1 MSAICVDSGFLI
13 GLYDDRDQYH
23 ARAIELFVA
32 YFDNSV
38 NRLLVPWPVLYE
50 TVSTRLVR
58 RRKNVALFERDW
70 KMLTGHRQLILLDDS
85 PYRQAALD
93 ECFYE
98 ARVQRRELRP
108 LSLTDRVIR
117 RILEETRIKVD
128 VLITFNVADFADLC
142 SKLRLHLV
150 S

>member
-1 MSAICVDSGFLI
+1 MSAICADSGFLI

-23 ARAIELFVA
+23 ARANELFIA
-32 YFDNSV
+32 YFNNSV

-50 TVSTRLVR
+50 TVSTRLMR
-58 RRKNVALFERDW
+58 RPRSLAALERDW
-70 KMLTGHRQLILLDDS
+70 RVLTGRRQLVFLDDN
-85 PYRQAALD
+85 PYREAAIG

-98 ARVQRRELRP
+98 VRLQRRKLRP

-117 RILEETRIKVD
+117 FILVETNIKVD
-128 VLITFNVADFADLC
+128 TLLTFNVADFADVC
-142 SKLRLHLV
+142 SRLRLHLV

>member
-1 MSAICVDSGFLI
+1 
-13 GLYDDRDQYH
+13 
-23 ARAIELFVA
+23 
-32 YFDNSV
+32 
-38 NRLLVPWPVLYE
+38 
-50 TVSTRLVR
+50 
-58 RRKNVALFERDW
+58 
-70 KMLTGHRQLILLDDS
+70 MLTGRRQLIFLDDS
-85 PYRQAALD
+85 PYRQAAID

-98 ARVQRRELRP
+98 VRVHRQELRP

-142 SKLRLHLV
+142 SRLRLHLV

>member
-1 MSAICVDSGFLI
+1 MSAICVDSVFLL
-13 GLYDDRDQYH
+13 GLYDNRDQFH
-23 ARAIELFVA
+23 ARASELFLA
-32 YFDNSV
+32 YFNNAV

-58 RRKNVALFERDW
+58 RQKNLALFERDW
-70 KMLTGHRQLILLDDS
+70 RKLAASRQLILLDDS
-85 PYRQAALD
+85 QYRQAAIE
-93 ECFYE
+93 ECFHE
-98 ARVQRRELRP
+98 VRVQRRELRP

-128 VLITFNVADFADLC
+128 VLITFNVADFADVC
-142 SKLRLHLV
+142 SRLRLHLV

>member
-1 MSAICVDSGFLI
+1 MSAICVDSVFLL

-23 ARAIELFVA
+23 ARANELFVA
-32 YFDNSV
+32 YFSNTM

-58 RRKNVALFERDW
+58 RQKNLALFERDW
-70 KMLTGHRQLILLDDS
+70 RMLTGRHQLILLDDA
-85 PYRQAALD
+85 PYRQAAID
-93 ECFYE
+93 ECLHE
-98 ARVQRRELRP
+98 VRGHRRGLRP

-117 RILEETRIKVD
+117 CILGETRIKVD
-128 VLITFNVADFADLC
+128 VLITFNVADFADVC
-142 SKLRLHLV
+142 STLRLRLV

>member
-1 MSAICVDSGFLI
+1 MSAICVDSGFLM

-23 ARAIELFVA
+23 ARANDLFVA
-32 YFDNSV
+32 YFSNSV

-58 RRKNVALFERDW
+58 RQKSVALFERDW
-70 KMLTGHRQLILLDDS
+70 RLLTASRQLIFLDDS
-85 PYRQAALD
+85 PYRQAAID
-93 ECFYE
+93 ECLYE
-98 ARVQRRELRP
+98 VRVRRRELRP

-128 VLITFNVADFADLC
+128 VFITFNVGDFADLC
-142 SKLRLHLV
+142 NRLRLHLA

>member
-1 MSAICVDSGFLI
+1 MSAICVDSGFLL
-13 GLYDDRDQYH
+13 GLYDNRDQFH
-23 ARAIELFVA
+23 ARANELFVE
-32 YFDNSV
+32 YFNNAV

-58 RRKNVALFERDW
+58 GQRNVALFERDW
-70 KMLTGHRQLILLDDS
+70 RMLTGRRQLIFLDDS
-85 PYRQAALD
+85 PYRQAAID

-98 ARVQRRELRP
+98 VRVQRRELRP

-117 RILEETRIKVD
+117 RILEETTIKVD
-128 VLITFNVADFADLC
+128 VLITFNVADFADVC
-142 SKLRLHLV
+142 SRLRLHLV